1 MTMSH
6 VTEERCD
13 CHIDFEDIE
22 METNLIGKYVDTVW
36 KKLYSLTA
44 GYQTV
49 LRRILLTG
57 LVCLWHFYVAAAW
70 MTSKGSCLD
79 LCEDVGLLYL
89 LTLLTDLGLA
99 YFLILKPVC
108 WKLRSTQ
115 LATRLLES
123 VVRPIESLMSSTV
136 WLDHTNTVVTVT
148 FLVSLATFVIVD
160 TADQPARL
168 VSAGGVLVLVL
179 VCLVLSNHPTYIVWR
194 PVLWGL
200 GLQVVFGLIILRWQP
215 GKSLF
220 DCLGRK
226 VTTFLDFTDAGSGF
240 VFGYLVTL
248 QPFDTA
254 ALNSTVSRT
263 VAEDINNSNSIGFIF
278 FFKVLSIIYF
288 FNFVV
293 SILFYLGAMTWLVGK
308 LGWLLQVSLG
318 TTACES
324 VNAAAN
330 IFLGQTEAPLLIKP
344 YLAIMTQ
351 SEIHA
356 VMTGGFAT
364 IAGKGVVETLTDSLH
379 VI

>member
-1 MTMSH
+1 MAMSL
-6 VTEERCD
+6 VTEESCD
-13 CHIDFEDIE
+13 YHIDFEDIE
-22 METNLIGKYVDTVW
+22 MESNLIGKYVDTVW

-108 WKLRSTQ
+108 WKLRSTKI
-115 LATRLLES
+115 ATGLLES
-123 VVRPIESLMSSTV
+123 VIRPIESLMSSTV
-136 WLDHTNTVVTVT
+136 WVDHTNTVATVT

-168 VSAGGVLVLVL
+168 VSAGGVVVLVL
-179 VCLVLSNHPTYIVWR
+179 VCLVLSNHPTYIAWR

-263 VAEDINNSNSIGFIF
+263 VAEDINNSHSIGFIF

-293 SILFYLGAMTWLVGK
+293 SILFYLGALTWLVGK

-364 IAGKGVVETLTDSLH
+364 IAGKGWLRR
-379 VI
+379 